1 MEWKNFRVERVGRAR
16 GGHILA
22 GARKRKQ
29 SPDSLKLVS
38 IPYMCKQEP
47 FHTHT
52 YTQYIYIYV
61 YVMHMYIYNFGLCMD
76 VQVCAHVK
84 TGALGIQ
91 ERPLAP
97 LWLELREL

>member
-1 MEWKNFRVERVGRAR
+1 
-16 GGHILA
+16 
-22 GARKRKQ
+22 
-29 SPDSLKLVS
+29 
-38 IPYMCKQEP
+38 
-47 FHTHT
+47 
-52 YTQYIYIYV
+52 
-61 YVMHMYIYNFGLCMD
+61 MHMYIYNFGLCMD